1 MYIISIDVG
10 IKNLAYCLIYINE
23 NKSCEIIQWDI
34 LNLMSLESTTC
45 QALIKKTSEVCG
57 KVAKFTK
64 NNCYYCKIHAK
75 SQPYIMPTKDLNYT
89 QLKREKL
96 SNLKAL
102 ADKHGIIYETP
113 ITKTALLAIIKD
125 YLDKKLFSYV
135 KTEKCDKIDLIT
147 LGKNILPLME
157 PIINGFPIDVVLIEN
172 QISPLA
178 NRMKTLQG
186 MITQY
191 FIMKDI
197 SNIHFISSLNK
208 LKRFV
213 KSKKRRTYKE
223 RKKIGIEVTKDILNC
238 NNILENWNEYFN
250 NNKKKDDLADS
261 FLQGVWYIQSN
272 NLATIDSTLKNL

>member
-10 IKNLAYCLIYINE
+10 IKNLAYCLIYIND

-34 LNLMSLESTTC
+34 LNLMSLESKTC
-45 QALIKKTSEVCG
+45 QAVKKTSEICG
-57 KVAKFTK
+57 KTAKFTK
-64 NNCYYCKIHAK
+64 NNCYYCKTHAK
-75 SQPYIMPTKDLNYT
+75 SQSYIIPSKDLNYT
-89 QLKREKL
+89 QLKRERL
-96 SNLKAL
+96 TNLKTL
-102 ADKHGIIYETP
+102 ADKHGIKYTSP
-113 ITKTALLAIIKD
+113 ITKTSLLATIKT
-125 YLDKKLFSYV
+125 YLDDNLFSYV
-135 KTEKCDKIDLIT
+135 QTLKSDKVDLIT
-147 LGKNILPLME
+147 LGKNILPYMD
-157 PIINGFPIDVVLIEN
+157 PIVNGFPIDVVLIEN

-223 RKKIGIEVTKDILNC
+223 RKKLGIHITNDILNC
-238 NNILENWNEYFN
+238 NNILENWKDYFN
-250 NNKKKDDLADS
+250 SNKKKDDLADS

>member
-23 NKSCEIIQWDI
+23 NKVCEIIQWDI
-34 LNLMSLESTTC
+34 LNLVSLQPTTC
-45 QALIKKTSEVCG
+45 QAVIKKTSELCG
-57 KVAKFTK
+57 KSAKFTK
-64 NNCYYCKIHAK
+64 NNCYFCKTHAK
-75 SQPYIMPTKDLNYT
+75 TQPYIMPTTDLNYT
-89 QLKREKL
+89 MLKREKL

-102 ADKHGIIYETP
+102 ADKHGIDYNTP
-113 ITKTALLAIIKD
+113 ITKTSLLSTIKE
-125 YLDKKLFSYV
+125 YLDEKLFSYV
-135 KTEKCDKIDLIT
+135 KNTKCDKVDLIT

-157 PIINGFPIDVVLIEN
+157 PIVNGFPIDVVLIEN

-208 LKRFV
+208 LKRFI

-223 RKKIGIEVTKDILNC
+223 RKKLGIQVTNDILNC
-238 NNILENWNEYFN
+238 NNVLENWKQYFES
-250 NNKKKDDLADS
+250 NKKKDDLADS
-261 FLQGVWYIQSN
+261 FLQGVWYIQTNS
-272 NLATIDSTLKNL
+272 LGTIESTLKNL